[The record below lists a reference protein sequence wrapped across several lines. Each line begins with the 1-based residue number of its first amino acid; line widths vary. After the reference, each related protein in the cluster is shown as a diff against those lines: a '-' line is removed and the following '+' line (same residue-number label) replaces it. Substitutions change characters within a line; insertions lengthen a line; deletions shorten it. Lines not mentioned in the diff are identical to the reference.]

1 MNPKTDPNGVPDP
14 SATFKG
20 PESSSTSQDPAD
32 AVMKDADEPDISYDA
47 ADDDAADAAAKAAAT
62 RSGVGGADQS
72 GVDGVGYWQVAWLYL
87 TSLLKLGEAYETAGS
102 HEDAAHAFK
111 EGLELVCHF
120 WNLIHF
126 CNSNMPHVQLYY
138 QARVMCAVYHLYMT
152 MSFHMAAD
160 HNMVDQNLLSGS
172 QQLSKACC

>member
-1 MNPKTDPNGVPDP
+1 MNPKTDPNGVPDS

-32 AVMKDADEPDISYDA
+32 AVMKDADEPDISY
-47 ADDDAADAAAKAAAT
+47 DAADAAAKAAAT

-111 EGLELVCHF
+111 EGLELVGHF

-152 MSFHMAAD
+152 VSFHMAAD